1 MRAIR
6 TSGSMSGMWKR
17 SMVRLVRHR
26 QTKGPAT
33 DRLHLNHRAT
43 SRLYVRRG
51 NALVHSGYKSHPG
64 TGSLRPVAIEATVE
78 VTKPSEPSVKRV
90 AWRLGERAGRNVS
103 ECQQAPKRVMQ
114 TPTRL
119 RNGEGRRRWDSTS
132 EQVSS
137 SLPG

>member
-43 SRLYVRRG
+43 SRLYVRREK
-51 NALVHSGYKSHPG
+51 ALVHSGCKSHPG

-103 ECQQAPKRVMQ
+103 ER
-114 TPTRL
+114 
-119 RNGEGRRRWDSTS
+119 
-132 EQVSS
+132 
-137 SLPG
+137 